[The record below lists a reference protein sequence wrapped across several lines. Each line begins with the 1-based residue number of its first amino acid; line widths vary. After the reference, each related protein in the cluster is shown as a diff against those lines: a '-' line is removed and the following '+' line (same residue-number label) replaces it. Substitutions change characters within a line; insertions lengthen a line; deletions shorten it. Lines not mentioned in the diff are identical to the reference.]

1 MQEMSWRLVTQ
12 MVPILLQAFS
22 CSALRHC
29 PASYSSSE
37 LRFLLFQI
45 GSAQLVWQAGIHVI
59 RAGRSY
65 CHKNEAETLSNLLRQ
80 AGANV
85 TLRWQDSGHELIKQD
100 VTSAARQWLAQ
111 RPNKDLVVC
120 VPLLVCNAHRIMY
133 AYTILTQHNLFSLA
147 FFQTKALLF
156 PQGLPSCYSVVNKI
170 CPYLPLSPR
179 MSRRLLL

>member
-1 MQEMSWRLVTQ
+1 MAVGYSNGANIATS
-12 MVPILLQAFS
+12 ILL
-22 CSALRHC
+22 LR
-29 PASYSSSE
+29 PKTLSGVILFFSE
-37 LRFLLFQI
+37 LWFLLFQI
-45 GSAQLVWQAGIHVI
+45 GSAQLVWQAGIHII

-80 AGANV
+80 AGADV
-85 TLRWQDSGHELIKQD
+85 TLQWQDSGHELIKQD
-100 VTSAARQWLAQ
+100 VTSAARQRLAQ

-156 PQGLPSCYSVVNKI
+156 SQGLPSCYSVVNKI

-179 MSRRLLL
+179 MSRRLPL